1 MDYPASV
8 RLTRPVATVAVF
20 TALIVGS
27 NLALTNPPDV
37 KLDASLIF
45 MTTIVFGAYAGAS
58 VAVLSE
64 TIWSQVSPWG
74 ASGAY
79 LLPFLI
85 TAELLYVV
93 AGLIARR
100 MLKGRWDELG
110 GSGVLFAGLLGIFT
124 FIWDVW
130 TNLGFAVLGP
140 TLSPGSILLVEFSPW
155 ALAFNVI
162 HEVSNIV
169 LGAAFVPATL
179 VLLPKVTRG
188 LVRDAIK

>member
-1 MDYPASV
+1 M
-8 RLTRPVATVAVF
+8 RLTHPVATIAIF

-27 NLALTNPPDV
+27 NLALTNLPDV
-37 KLDASLIF
+37 KLDAALIF

-79 LLPFLI
+79 MLPFLI
-85 TAELLYVV
+85 SAELLYVL

-100 MLKGRWDELG
+100 MLRGRWDAVR
-110 GSGVLFAGLLGIFT
+110 GSNVMFAGLLGIFT
-124 FIWDVW
+124 FIWDIW
-130 TNLGFAVLGP
+130 TNLGFAALTT
-140 TLSPGSILLVEFSPW
+140 TLSPGAILLVEFNPYT
-155 ALAFNVI
+155 LAFNVT
-162 HEVSNIV
+162 HEVSNLV

-179 VLLPKVTRG
+179 TLLPKVAKG